1 MQIRK
6 QNLSNFYPLSASL
19 LLVTLFFILWPSTLI
34 HDDAGIILKYMEN
47 FSKGFFFRYN
57 AADPPVFGISGF
69 LYGLLCGFFCAL
81 HLFSPLS
88 SLFAGN
94 FIGFFITAFFT
105 LKIIQH
111 YLPDSGWS
119 YPLWLVTLFSAPHF
133 VANIKTGMETPLH
146 LAILLFCIWSY
157 LKNKTK
163 LVWLLGVFAII
174 SKLDALPVVMVIWIF
189 YLIKLSCRKNT
200 TFKSI
205 LTGFLLYG
213 ILPLFVW
220 CLFTL
225 WMFDGPFPQTAKAKW
240 LYFSHPSAFSYLR
253 KFYHFS
259 AAIFVMLLMLLFY
272 ALAWISKKRKQ
283 EGLDTILYAVASAA
297 LVGLYTLYNPLE
309 QHSWYYAIP
318 EFLVML
324 QIALLTVLLFKHYR
338 DKKKWLWPFLFAG
351 VFLFTAVNVY
361 RQVRHTLNV
370 FNTIERER
378 IAAGNWLDTHSSA
391 SDTLL
396 AGHGHIAYHSHL
408 YTIDYSGLNSKISTD
423 LKLDLD
429 KLINRTNPAFIA
441 LPGLLSGDNKITT
454 AYNLVKSFYNIAAD
468 GNHPAWRLYT
478 KSPVDD
484 NNYHYIKK
492 EQIAGAGICEKHNL
506 LIASG
511 SKILFKHL
519 SAANNRLITGIER
532 SPLDILLTAYL
543 VDSKNQTLLAAVS
556 IQGVNSFSDPGYNR
570 TTEWILPLPDK
581 AAFDLLLK
589 CRNIITGE
597 PVDIKLINP
606 VIEHSVAKGKSS
618 PSY

>member
-1 MQIRK
+1 MQIQK
-6 QNLSNFYPLSASL
+6 QNLANFYPLSASL
-19 LLVTLFFILWPSTLI
+19 VLVTLFFLLWPSTLI
-34 HDDAGIILKYMEN
+34 HDDAAIILKYMEN

-57 AADPPVFGISGF
+57 ATDPPVFGISGF
-69 LYGLLCGFFCAL
+69 LHGLLCGFFSSL
-81 HLFSPLS
+81 QLFSPLS

-94 FIGFFITAFFT
+94 FIGFFITAFLT

-111 YLPDSGWS
+111 YLPDSGWN
-119 YPLWLVTLFSAPHF
+119 YPLWLVTLFGAPHF

-146 LAILLFCIWSY
+146 LAIILFCIWAY

-174 SKLDALPVVMVIWIF
+174 SKLDALPVVMVIWILYF
-189 YLIKLSCRKNT
+189 IKLSCRKNM

-205 LTGFLLYG
+205 LTGFLRYG
-213 ILPLFVW
+213 ILPLVAW
-220 CLFTL
+220 SLFTL
-225 WMFDGPFPQTAKAKW
+225 WMFDGPFPQTAKTKW

-259 AAIFVMLLMLLFY
+259 AAIFVMLFMLVYY
-272 ALAWISKKRKQ
+272 ALVWINKKRKQ
-283 EGLDTILYAVASAA
+283 EALDTIIYAVVSAA

-324 QIALLTVLLFKHYR
+324 QMAILTVVLSRHYG
-338 DKKKWLWPFLFAG
+338 DKKKLIWPFLFAG

-361 RQVRHTLNV
+361 RQVHHTLKV

-378 IAAGNWLDTHSSA
+378 IAAGNWLRTHSSP

-423 LKLDLD
+423 LELDLD
-429 KLINRTNPAFIA
+429 KLLSKTKPAFIA
-441 LPGLLSGDNKITT
+441 LPGLLSGDYKMSNTYK
-454 AYNLVKSFYNIAAD
+454 LVKSFYNIAAD
-468 GNHPAWRLYT
+468 GNHPAWRIYA
-478 KSPVDD
+478 KSPVAC

-492 EQIAGAGICEKHNL
+492 ERISGANLYEKHNL
-506 LIASG
+506 ILASG
-511 SKILFKHL
+511 SKILFKRL
-519 SAANNRLITGIER
+519 TAADNRLIMGIER
-532 SPLDILLTAYL
+532 TPFDLLLTAHL
-543 VDSKNQTLLAAVS
+543 VDSKNQILLS
-556 IQGVNSFSDPGYNR
+556 SERLEGVNSFRNPGYNR
-570 TTEWILPLPDK
+570 TSEWIVSLPDEGS
-581 AAFDLLLK
+581 FDLLLT
-589 CRNIITGE
+589 CRNISTGK
-597 PVDIKLINP
+597 PAAINLINP
-606 VIEHSVAKGKSS
+606 VIERIVSKGTTR